1 MKSKSFWFLAATIFI
16 AVVVV
21 ALFQWGLKH
30 TGISNSAPSGHA
42 DNTAEHHEDPS
53 HENEGF
59 VYLADDQLKQF
70 GIETQAAGAGKL
82 EIEVILPG
90 ELVLDADRVA
100 HVVPR
105 VSGVVREVRKNLGDP
120 VRENEVMA
128 VVESRE
134 LADTI
139 AALLAARERLNLAQ
153 SNFEREEKVWL
164 RKISPEQDY
173 IEAKNRLA
181 EARIELHAAEHKL
194 LALGFSDDFLSRLSE
209 QSEKTPILY
218 EITAPF
224 EATVIE
230 KHISLGEVL
239 SSEDAVF
246 IVADLRSVW
255 GNLDVQQKDLSL
267 IRVGQKATI
276 EVPNSNIRGEGRID
290 FIEPLATSTNRTVHA
305 RVVLPNNNGRFR
317 PGLFVNGRIS
327 VGDLEVPLLVPNES
341 LLLMEGDMC
350 VFVREG
356 EGFRLRPVNI
366 GRSNEKYSEIVS
378 GLSPGE
384 EYVSREPFIL
394 KMELGK
400 PEAEH

>member
-1 MKSKSFWFLAATIFI
+1 MKSKNIWFAAATVII

-21 ALFQWGLKH
+21 VLFQWGLKH
-30 TGISNSAPSGHA
+30 TGVSYSARSPQA
-42 DNTAEHHEDPS
+42 NNTGEHHEDQS
-53 HENEGF
+53 HEHEGF
-59 VYLADDQLKQF
+59 VSLTDAQLKQF
-70 GIETQAAGAGKL
+70 GIETKAAGAGKL
-82 EIEVILPG
+82 RIEIILPG
-90 ELVLDADRVA
+90 ELVLNADRVA

-105 VSGVVREVRKNLGDP
+105 VSGVVREVRKNLGDT

-134 LADTI
+134 LADNI
-139 AALLAARERLNLAQ
+139 ATLLAARERLNLAQ

-181 EARIELHAAEHKL
+181 EARIELHAAEHRL
-194 LALGFSDDFLSRLSE
+194 LALGFSDAFLSRLSA
-209 QSEKTPILY
+209 QSGKTPILY

-224 EATVIE
+224 DSTVIE

-276 EVPNSNIRGEGRID
+276 EVPNSNISGEGRID

-305 RVVLPNNNGRFR
+305 RVVLPNNNGTFR

-327 VGDLEVPLLVPNES
+327 VGDIEVPCLVPNES
-341 LLLMEGDMC
+341 LVLMEGNMC
-350 VFVREG
+350 VFVKED
-356 EGFRLRPVNI
+356 EGFRLRPVDI

-378 GLSPGE
+378 GLSKGE

>member
-1 MKSKSFWFLAATIFI
+1 MKSKNIWFAAATVII

-21 ALFQWGLKH
+21 VLFQWGLKH
-30 TGISNSAPSGHA
+30 TGVSYSARSPQA
-42 DNTAEHHEDPS
+42 NNTGEHHEDQS
-53 HENEGF
+53 HEHEGF
-59 VYLADDQLKQF
+59 VSLTDAQLKQF
-70 GIETQAAGAGKL
+70 GIETKAAGAGKL
-82 EIEVILPG
+82 RIEIILPG
-90 ELVLDADRVA
+90 ELVLNADRVA

-105 VSGVVREVRKNLGDP
+105 VSGVVREVRKNLGDT

-134 LADTI
+134 LADNI
-139 AALLAARERLNLAQ
+139 ATLLAARERLNLAQ

-181 EARIELHAAEHKL
+181 EARIELHAAEHRL
-194 LALGFSDDFLSRLSE
+194 LALGFSDAFLSRLSA
-209 QSEKTPILY
+209 QSGKTPILY

-224 EATVIE
+224 DSTVIE

-267 IRVGQKATI
+267 IRTGQKAMI

-305 RVVLPNNNGRFR
+305 RVVLPNNNGTFR

-327 VGDLEVPLLVPNES
+327 VGDIEVPCLVPNES
-341 LLLMEGDMC
+341 LVLMEGNMC
-350 VFVREG
+350 VFVKEG
-356 EGFRLRPVNI
+356 EGYRLRPVDI
-366 GRSNEKYSEIVS
+366 GRSDEKYSEIVS
-378 GLSPGE
+378 GLSQGE
-384 EYVSREPFIL
+384 EYVSKEPFIL